1 MIRAVIDTNVIIR
14 AAIRPHGS
22 VGPVAQR
29 LREGAYLLIISE
41 ILFDELI
48 EKLREPRIGRKYNLD
63 QQAIQDFVGELAVS
77 SELVAPT
84 RIIYVCRDEDDN
96 RVLEAAVTG
105 RADYIV
111 TTDEDLLVLDP
122 FIDSNR
128 SIIRIVR
135 PQLFLA
141 ALS

>member
-1 MIRAVIDTNVIIR
+1 MIRAVIDTNVLIR

-22 VGPVAQR
+22 VGPVVRR
-29 LREGAYLLIISE
+29 LRQGAYLLIISE

-48 EKLREPRIGRKYNLD
+48 EKLREPRIARKYNLD

-84 RIIYVCRDEDDN
+84 RIIHVCRDEDDN
-96 RVLEAAVTG
+96 RVLEAAITG
-105 RADYIV
+105 RAEYIV

-122 FIDSNR
+122 FEGIH
-128 SIIRIVR
+128 IVR
-135 PQLFLA
+135 PNLFLA
-141 ALS
+141 TLK

>member
-1 MIRAVIDTNVIIR
+1 MIRAVIDTNILIR

-22 VGPVAQR
+22 IGPVARQ
-29 LREGAYLLIISE
+29 LRAGAYLLIISE

-63 QQAIQDFVGELAVS
+63 EQAIQDFVGELAVS
-77 SELVAPT
+77 SELVAAT
-84 RIIYVCRDEDDN
+84 RLIHACRDEDDN

-111 TTDEDLLVLDP
+111 TTDEDLLVLNP
-122 FIDSNR
+122 FQGIH
-128 SIIRIVR
+128 IVR
-135 PQLFLA
+135 PHLFLA
-141 ALS
+141 TLT